1 MVSNDMLSTL
11 MKLSVDL
18 GSNQAQSKLQS
29 LRSTDKGTGFS
40 RMSKSIR
47 QVDQVGFSRLSKTI
61 KYEAAKPK
69 SDDDLVM
76 NEEHWRVNVLADE
89 IQGAL
94 YRQLEADFDFNVVVL
109 GDSKVGKTSLIQS
122 YVNGGPDLVRT
133 RDSDGMYEMLN
144 IQKSSPTREIRKH
157 KVEL

>member
-1 MVSNDMLSTL
+1 
-11 MKLSVDL
+11 
-18 GSNQAQSKLQS
+18 
-29 LRSTDKGTGFS
+29 
-40 RMSKSIR
+40 
-47 QVDQVGFSRLSKTI
+47 
-61 KYEAAKPK
+61 
-69 SDDDLVM
+69 M

-122 YVNGGPDLVRT
+122 YVNGGADLVHT

-144 IQKSSPTREIRKH
+144 IHKSSPAREIRKH